1 MAITTIAQA
10 TGSFAGDRLSIDEA
24 FNAVDDTITRTALNG
39 DGETIVSGDVLEILD
54 GKAPG
59 DPVPVIRAG
68 ADYIT
73 GANGGLPG
81 ERLVGDADIMFGGI
95 LIGGSD
101 IIEGLAGDD
110 FITGD
115 VHIALEGIQSVPHI
129 TGGNDTLDGGDGND
143 IVVGDVSFPNPATV
157 IGGDDT
163 LYGGDG
169 DDALLGDQQNLRGDR
184 AAEARIRG
192 GNDRLYAGN
201 GNDILVGGGGDDT
214 LDGGAG
220 IDSVG
225 YNQLAYDTSGNPITT
240 GIVVRLGEAGKW
252 GSTTGSHGTDRLLA
266 IENVLASLGNDI
278 VFGNSGDNTLNGSFG
293 NDSLFGGSGNDTVIG
308 EDGNDTLYGGTGRN
322 LLDGGQGNDR
332 LNGNTGADRLI
343 DTGALLGSEYD
354 VMTGGAANDT
364 FISGLIGNRSMYGG
378 SGSDRFLP
386 GGGNTYI
393 STGTGRDVLVAPTA
407 GKLGDDA
414 FIHVYSF
421 DTASDRIDLR
431 AHDLTQAELNKA
443 LGQWQAGAYLQLD
456 LAGANDLT
464 ILLHGVAKAD
474 LDAGNFIL

>member
-1 MAITTIAQA
+1 MATITIAQA

-39 DGETIVSGDVLEILD
+39 GETIVSGDVLEFLD
-54 GKAPG
+54 GTAPG
-59 DPVPVIRAG
+59 APVPLMRGG

-95 LIGGSD
+95 LIGGND

-115 VHIALEGIQSVPHI
+115 VHIALEGMQSVPHI
-129 TGGNDTLDGGDGND
+129 TGGDDTLDGGEGND
-143 IVVGDVSFPNPATV
+143 IVVGDVSFPNPAFI

-169 DDALLGDQQNLRGDR
+169 DDALLGDQQNLHGDR
-184 AAEARIRG
+184 AAEAHIIG
-192 GNDRLYAGN
+192 GNDTLYAGA
-201 GNDILVGGGGDDT
+201 GNDILVGGGGDDI
-214 LDGGAG
+214 LDGGTG
-220 IDSVG
+220 IDSLG
-225 YNQLAYDTSGNPITT
+225 YNQLAYDAAGNPITS

-252 GSTTGSHGTDRLLA
+252 GTATGSHGSDRLFA

-278 VFGNSGDNTLNGSFG
+278 VYGNADANTLNGSFG
-293 NDSLFGGSGNDTVIG
+293 NDTLFGGLGNDTVIG
-308 EDGNDTLYGGTGRN
+308 EDGNDTLFGGTGRN

-343 DTGALLGSEYD
+343 DTGAQLASEYD
-354 VMTGGAANDT
+354 VMSGGAANDT
-364 FISGLIGNRSMYGG
+364 LISGLIGNRSMYGG

-386 GGGNTYI
+386 GGGNTYVF
-393 STGTGRDVLVAPTA
+393 SGTGRDVLVAPTA
-407 GKLGDDA
+407 TKLGDDA

-421 DTASDRIDLR
+421 DTANDRIDLH

-443 LGQWQAGAYLQLD
+443 LGQWQAGANLQLD
-456 LAGANDLT
+456 LAGGNDVT
-464 ILLHGVAKAD
+464 ILLHGVSESKLTAW
-474 LDAGNFIL
+474 NFIL